1 MQRMTEDEIVLELRT
16 MFPDVGVQ
24 VYTDSEGIIRQIII
38 GTGDR
43 HPVMSDGNPVFTAGE
58 SDRELYYGGVHK
70 EFVRWI
76 TARGWFPE
84 RCNDGGFVLTPAPT
98 AEALAADR
106 ARFIAWLRSRVVNAA
121 DRQFIAWV
129 ETSAYS
135 GPARA
140 ADGEAHRR
148 LWREV
153 CTYIQETQA

>member
-1 MQRMTEDEIVLELRT
+1 MERLTEDEILMAIHAT
-16 MFPDVGVQ
+16 FPDIAAQ
-24 VYTDSEGIIRQIII
+24 VYRDSGGGIRQMII
-38 GTGDR
+38 GLGGP
-43 HPVMSDGNPVFTAGE
+43 HPAMLDGNPVFTAGE
-58 SDRELYYGGVHK
+58 PDGEVYYGGVHK

-84 RCNDGGFVLTPAPT
+84 RCDDGGFVLTAAPT
-98 AEALAADR
+98 AEALASDR
-106 ARFIAWLRSRVVNAA
+106 AAFVQWLKARAVNAA

-129 ETSAYS
+129 ETSAYT
-135 GPARA
+135 GPASA